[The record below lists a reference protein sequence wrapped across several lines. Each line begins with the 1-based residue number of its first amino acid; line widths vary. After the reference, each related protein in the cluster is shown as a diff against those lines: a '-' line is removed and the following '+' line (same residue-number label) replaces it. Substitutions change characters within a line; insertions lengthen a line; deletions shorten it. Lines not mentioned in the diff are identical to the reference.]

1 MGSVLSLQEFY
12 ELFKQYR
19 RSARRLENRESYD
32 VPSERKWIAR
42 FLAGQP
48 RDPEYE
54 VMKRS
59 WIGTVRAGIE
69 RGARMERVRVVPGSL
84 TPYLRYEVRGNRG
97 NAEAGEDIR
106 YLPRAR
112 AHELDLPDHDF
123 WVFDTEILV
132 LMRFTGDDRP
142 LPHEVVTDPELI
154 ARHEAWIDLAMQ
166 HATPYAEYLAQDPT
180 REDPPPGA
188 A

>member
-1 MGSVLSLQEFY
+1 MGAVLSLAEFY
-12 ELFKQYR
+12 GLFAQYR
-19 RSARRLENRESYD
+19 RSARRLENRENYD
-32 VPSERKWIAR
+32 VPSERKWVAR
-42 FLAGQP
+42 FLAGQQ

-54 VMKRS
+54 VLKRS
-59 WIGTVRAGIE
+59 WIDTVRAGVE
-69 RGARMERVRVVPGSL
+69 RGARMERVRVVPEPL
-84 TPYLRYEVRGNRG
+84 TLYLRYELHGNRG
-97 NAEAGEDIR
+97 NAEGGEDIR
-106 YLPRAR
+106 YLPQAR

-123 WVFDTEILV
+123 WVFDSEILV

-142 LPHEVVTDPELI
+142 LPHEVVTDPELV

-188 A
+188 G